1 VIATATPMAAF
12 LIGVNYS
19 SFLGAGP
26 DSSGYV
32 SQAHKWVNGD
42 LRSPI
47 PDWAI
52 HGTFGGALWAGAPFG
67 YKLAADRQS
76 YVPVYSPGVPLIMS
90 LFERAGGPDAVFY
103 VVPLFGALLVWGAYL
118 LGRQLADEWAGA
130 IAAALMLVSPAFL
143 WLLIEPMSDVPVA
156 ACWTMAL
163 VLASQ
168 ADGPIE
174 AFVSGVASGT
184 AILMRPNVAPLAIFP
199 ALLLL
204 LSGRRR
210 LTDILLFG
218 IPAVSAALVIAT
230 INARWYGSPFTSG
243 YGSIDSLYSS
253 DRIPRNLRQY
263 VGWLSD
269 TQTPIF
275 FLWVAAPFVL
285 KAYDGGRRFVL
296 LLLYPLAVL
305 AMYVAY
311 LNFDE
316 GDWGTL
322 RFLLPA
328 YPVILASLAATLVL
342 FARHARHRM
351 RAVAAV
357 AVETARLEPKIE
369 NSEPGATGETKLAP
383 FTIPPA
389 LTTGFEGKET
399 FRIKAEKVPNSA
411 GIRRVMKML
420 GGVSATLDE
429 FVAAAKPE
437 LKNARAG
444 WIVGGYLSNWIPQN
458 QPAQFKKGFR
468 VVQDILPTSLSES
481 ADVVLPAAAGWYDFW
496 TGAAA
501 AAGKTVDVPAPYD
514 AIPIHVKA
522 GSIVPTGPEIMYSDE
537 KPADPIVLWVYAGAD
552 GQFTLY
558 EDDGLTYG
566 YEKGAFTR
574 IPLRWND
581 ATRTLT
587 IGKRE
592 GGFPGM
598 QKERSF
604 EVVLV
609 SKPKPVGFSFTP
621 KADKTVR
628 YDGTAVDV
636 KL

>member
-1 VIATATPMAAF
+1 MIATAAPMAAF

-19 SFLGAGP
+19 AFLGAGP

-52 HGTFGGALWAGAPFG
+52 HGTFGGALRAGAPVG
-67 YKLAADRQS
+67 YTLAADQQS

-163 VLASQ
+163 VLASR

-174 AFVSGVASGT
+174 AFTSGVASGT

-218 IPAVSAALVIAT
+218 MPAVSAVLVIAT

-269 TQTPIF
+269 TQTPMF
-275 FLWVAAPFVL
+275 FLWLAAPFVL
-285 KAYDGGRRFVL
+285 KAYDRGRRLVL

-311 LNFDE
+311 LNFNE

-357 AVETARLEPKIE
+357 AAMTMVLLVHEWRFASYAGAFRQDRAQRFVRAVDFTRALPPNAIVFSDAYSGTLGLYAQREVLEWRWILPEYLDLALADLKKQGHHPYFVGDPIEVDAFKQYFDGSEAVTRLD
-369 NSEPGATGETKLAP
+369 GQ
-383 FTIPPA
+383 A
-389 LTTGFEGKET
+389 L
-399 FRIKAEKVPNSA
+399 
-411 GIRRVMKML
+411 RV
-420 GGVSATLDE
+420 VDDS
-429 FVAAAKPE
+429 FVAA
-437 LKNARAG
+437 
-444 WIVGGYLSNWIPQN
+444 
-458 QPAQFKKGFR
+458 
-468 VVQDILPTSLSES
+468 D
-481 ADVVLPAAAGWYDFW
+481 
-496 TGAAA
+496 
-501 AAGKTVDVPAPYD
+501 
-514 AIPIHVKA
+514 
-522 GSIVPTGPEIMYSDE
+522 
-537 KPADPIVLWVYAGAD
+537 
-552 GQFTLY
+552 
-558 EDDGLTYG
+558 LT
-566 YEKGAFTR
+566 
-574 IPLRWND
+574 P
-581 ATRTLT
+581 
-587 IGKRE
+587 
-592 GGFPGM
+592 P
-598 QKERSF
+598 
-604 EVVLV
+604 
-609 SKPKPVGFSFTP
+609 
-621 KADKTVR
+621 
-628 YDGTAVDV
+628 
-636 KL
+636 

>member
-1 VIATATPMAAF
+1 MCGVPRRRLTGSGARTAILAVAVALFLWGLVIALGDGFTIHTSVGTFSSRRPSRPFLAAAVLVILYVGSLRGNSPEAVRRLAKFPWPKVIATATPMAAF

-52 HGTFGGALWAGAPFG
+52 HGTFGGALWAGAPVG

-174 AFVSGVASGT
+174 VFVSGVASGT

-230 INARWYGSPFTSG
+230 LNARWYGSPFTSG

-253 DRIPRNLRQY
+253 GRIPRNLRQY

-285 KAYDGGRRFVL
+285 KAYDRGRRLVL

-351 RAVAAV
+351 LAVAAV
-357 AVETARLEPKIE
+357 AAMTMVLLVHEWRFASDAGAFRQDRAERFVRAIDFTRALPPNAIVFSDGYSGTLGLYAQRDVLEWRWIVPEYLDLALADLKKQGYHPYFVGDPFEVDAFKKYFDGSEGAMRLD
-369 NSEPGATGETKLAP
+369 GQ
-383 FTIPPA
+383 A
-389 LTTGFEGKET
+389 L
-399 FRIKAEKVPNSA
+399 
-411 GIRRVMKML
+411 RV
-420 GGVSATLDE
+420 VDE
-429 FVAAAKPE
+429 SFVAA
-437 LKNARAG
+437 
-444 WIVGGYLSNWIPQN
+444 
-458 QPAQFKKGFR
+458 
-468 VVQDILPTSLSES
+468 D
-481 ADVVLPAAAGWYDFW
+481 
-496 TGAAA
+496 
-501 AAGKTVDVPAPYD
+501 
-514 AIPIHVKA
+514 
-522 GSIVPTGPEIMYSDE
+522 
-537 KPADPIVLWVYAGAD
+537 
-552 GQFTLY
+552 
-558 EDDGLTYG
+558 LT
-566 YEKGAFTR
+566 
-574 IPLRWND
+574 P
-581 ATRTLT
+581 
-587 IGKRE
+587 
-592 GGFPGM
+592 P
-598 QKERSF
+598 
-604 EVVLV
+604 
-609 SKPKPVGFSFTP
+609 
-621 KADKTVR
+621 
-628 YDGTAVDV
+628 
-636 KL
+636 

>member
-1 VIATATPMAAF
+1 MCGVPRRRLMGSGARTAILAIAATLFLWGLAIALGDGFIIHTSVGTFSSRRPSHPFLAAAALVILYAARFRSHFGEDVRRLARVPWPKVIATATAMAAF
-12 LIGVNYS
+12 LIGVHYS
-19 SFLGAGP
+19 AFLGAGP

-52 HGTFGGALWAGAPFG
+52 HGTFGGALRAGAPVG
-67 YKLAADRQS
+67 YTLAADQQS

-174 AFVSGVASGT
+174 TFVSGVASGT

-210 LTDILLFG
+210 LTDIVLFG
-218 IPAVSAALVIAT
+218 IPTVSAALVIAT
-230 INARWYGSPFTSG
+230 INARWYGSAFTSG

-253 DRIPRNLRQY
+253 DRIPLNLRQY

-275 FLWVAAPFVL
+275 FLWLAAPFVL

-305 AMYVAY
+305 GMYVAY
-311 LNFDE
+311 LNFNE
-316 GDWGTL
+316 ADWGTL

-328 YPVILASLAATLVL
+328 YPVMLASLAATFVL
-342 FARHARHRM
+342 FARRARHRR

-357 AVETARLEPKIE
+357 AAMTVLLVVYEWRFARNAGAFREADGEQRFAQAVDFTRALPPNAIVFSDAYSGTLGFYAQREVLRWLWIPREYLDLALADLQTQGHHPYFVGDRFEVDAFKKYFDG
-369 NSEPGATGETKLAP
+369 SEGAMRLDGQ
-383 FTIPPA
+383 A
-389 LTTGFEGKET
+389 L
-399 FRIKAEKVPNSA
+399 
-411 GIRRVMKML
+411 RV
-420 GGVSATLDE
+420 VDE
-429 FVAAAKPE
+429 SFVAA
-437 LKNARAG
+437 
-444 WIVGGYLSNWIPQN
+444 
-458 QPAQFKKGFR
+458 
-468 VVQDILPTSLSES
+468 D
-481 ADVVLPAAAGWYDFW
+481 
-496 TGAAA
+496 
-501 AAGKTVDVPAPYD
+501 
-514 AIPIHVKA
+514 
-522 GSIVPTGPEIMYSDE
+522 
-537 KPADPIVLWVYAGAD
+537 
-552 GQFTLY
+552 
-558 EDDGLTYG
+558 LT
-566 YEKGAFTR
+566 
-574 IPLRWND
+574 P
-581 ATRTLT
+581 
-587 IGKRE
+587 
-592 GGFPGM
+592 P
-598 QKERSF
+598 
-604 EVVLV
+604 
-609 SKPKPVGFSFTP
+609 
-621 KADKTVR
+621 
-628 YDGTAVDV
+628 
-636 KL
+636 